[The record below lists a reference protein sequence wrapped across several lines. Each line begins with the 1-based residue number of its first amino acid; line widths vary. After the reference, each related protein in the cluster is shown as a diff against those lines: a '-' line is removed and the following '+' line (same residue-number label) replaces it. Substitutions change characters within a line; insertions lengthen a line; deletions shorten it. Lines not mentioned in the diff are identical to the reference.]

1 MQNVADSVYKECLGY
16 CAAEFRRNACAATI
30 NDLHKGVVMDY
41 LPLFHKLQG
50 RDVLLVG
57 GGEMALRKA
66 RLLLDTGAALRVVA
80 PFISE
85 ELQALVAD
93 KQGQC
98 LLREYQ
104 TSDMQDC
111 CLVLTTTDQPDV
123 NAAVSAQAKALNIP
137 VYSVG
142 APDLSSFIFPAI
154 VDRSPLVIAVSSAGH
169 APVLARLARAKIET
183 WLPASYGRLAGLA
196 AKFRDQVKTLL
207 PHVQPR
213 RAFWE
218 DVFQGQIAEHV
229 FAGRDQQAEQLLAE
243 KISSA
248 QNKVV
253 GEVYLVGA
261 GPGDPDLLTFKALR
275 LMQQADVVLYDR
287 LVAPAILD
295 LCRRDAERMYVGK
308 QASNHSVPQEQI
320 NQKLVELAL
329 QGKRVVRLKG
339 GDPFI
344 FGRGGEEIEELAAQH
359 IPFQVVPG
367 ITAASG
373 CSAYAGI
380 PLTHR
385 DYAQSVRFVTGHPKD
400 GVLDL
405 PWSELISPTQT
416 VVFYMGLGCL
426 PDICQQLIAHGRAAN
441 TPIALVENGT
451 TDKQRVFTGNLET
464 INQQVQEFAVQSPS
478 LIIVGEV
485 VALRDKLN
493 WFVGVN

>member
-1 MQNVADSVYKECLGY
+1 
-16 CAAEFRRNACAATI
+16 
-30 NDLHKGVVMDY
+30 MDY

-66 RLLLDTGAALRVVA
+66 RVVLDAGAVLRVIA
-80 PFISE
+80 PCISA
-85 ELQALVAD
+85 ELQNLVTAQ
-93 KQGQC
+93 QGQC

-104 TSDMQDC
+104 NTDMQGSS
-111 CLVLTTTDQPDV
+111 LVLATTDQPEL
-123 NAAVSAQAKALNIP
+123 NAAIASQAQGQGIP

-142 APDLSSFIFPAI
+142 APELSSIVFPAI
-154 VDRSPLVIAVSSAGH
+154 VDRSPLIIAVSTAGH
-169 APVLARLARAKIET
+169 APVLARLVRAKIET
-183 WLPASYGRLAGLA
+183 LLPASYGRLAGLA
-196 AKFRDQVKTLL
+196 AKFRDQVKALL
-207 PHVQPR
+207 PNVQPR
-213 RAFWE
+213 RVFWE
-218 DVFQGQIAEHV
+218 DVFQGKIAEHV
-229 FAGRDQQAEQLLAE
+229 FAGLEQQAEQLLAD
-243 KISSA
+243 KISGA
-248 QNKVV
+248 QTEVR

-287 LVAPAILD
+287 LVAPAILE
-295 LCRRDAERMYVGK
+295 LCRRDADRIYVGK
-308 QASNHSVPQEQI
+308 QASKHSVPQDQI
-320 NQKLVELAL
+320 NQKLVELAQ

-344 FGRGGEEIEELAAQH
+344 FGRGGEEIAELAAQQ

-385 DYAQSVRFVTGHPKD
+385 DYAQSVRFVTGHAVD

-405 PWSELISPTQT
+405 PWAELAAPMQT

-426 PDICQQLIAHGRAAN
+426 PVICEELITHGRAAT
-441 TPIALVENGT
+441 TPIALIEKGT
-451 TDKQRVFTGNLET
+451 TAQQRVFVGTLATMVELLS
-464 INQQVQEFAVQSPS
+464 VEAVQSPS

-485 VALRDKLN
+485 VALRDSLQ
-493 WFVGVN
+493 WFAGGQ